1 MNTNMKTMLHP
12 YEFENHL
19 WSGAL
24 SCCGWFASSF
34 DLFLAWENIIWISLE
49 LSWISLFWVL
59 LSFLDQPIWYLQLSI
74 SNDSRSPLPCWL
86 SKHLACQS
94 HSWAARPSP
103 ERSDLSK
110 NHSWHS
116 LEMNLVDWS
125 NNGLVM
131 MSNFGVCSK
140 SFSFYLRLVLILNLS
155 TKSVPKINQM
165 ALYPI
170 LVMLIDH
177 FKTKPRFLNH
187 L

>member
-1 MNTNMKTMLHP
+1 MK
-12 YEFENHL
+12 
-19 WSGAL
+19 WI
-24 SCCGWFASSF
+24 SCCGWLASS
-34 DLFLAWENIIWISLE
+34 LWSLLAWENTIWISLE
-49 LSWISLFWVL
+49 FSWISLLWVL
-59 LSFLDQPIWYLQLSI
+59 LAFLDQPIWYLQLSI
-74 SNDSRSPLPCWL
+74 SNDSRSPLPYWT
-86 SKHLACQS
+86 SKHLACQT
-94 HSWAARPSP
+94 HSLAARPSP

-155 TKSVPKINQM
+155 TKSVPKILLNQM

-170 LVMLIDH
+170 LVMLLDH
-177 FKTKPRFLNH
+177 FKTKPRFLSH

>member
-1 MNTNMKTMLHP
+1 MKWIPLIMKCTIL
-12 YEFENHL
+12 L
-19 WSGAL
+19 WL
-24 SCCGWFASSF
+24 VCF
-34 DLFLAWENIIWISLE
+34 ISLILACMRE
-49 LSWISLFWVL
+49 YHLNITWIFINLSTLGVACFSWSTHLT
-59 LSFLDQPIWYLQLSI
+59 SST
-74 SNDSRSPLPCWL
+74 
-86 SKHLACQS
+86 KHLACQS

-155 TKSVPKINQM
+155 TKSVPKILLNQM

-170 LVMLIDH
+170 LVMLLDY

>member
-1 MNTNMKTMLHP
+1 MKWISLIIKCTILLWLAYFISLILACMR
-12 YEFENHL
+12 ENHL
-19 WSGAL
+19 
-24 SCCGWFASSF
+24 
-34 DLFLAWENIIWISLE
+34 NITWI
-49 LSWISLFWVL
+49 SWISLLWVL
-59 LSFLDQPIWYLQLSI
+59 LVFLDQPIWYLQLSI
-74 SNDSRSPLPCWL
+74 SNDSRSPLPYWP
-86 SKHLACQS
+86 SKHLACQT
-94 HSWAARPSP
+94 HSWAARSSP

-170 LVMLIDH
+170 LVMLLDH